1 MTWRAQLSRGAT
13 VRLFNGELERTERT
27 SSSSNDAFN
36 MRFTRLFSSRGPT
49 KYLCVVAV
57 GGRDHSRVYDPRF
70 RAVVVGAPDSTMLLL
85 SQLAIPAAPA
95 QP

>member
-1 MTWRAQLSRGAT
+1 MGRAQLSRGAT
-13 VRLFNGELERTERT
+13 VRLFNGELERTERTERT

-57 GGRDHSRVYDPRF
+57 GGRDNSRVYDPRF
-70 RAVVVGAPDSTMLLL
+70 RDVVVGAPDSTMLL
-85 SQLAIPAAPA
+85 
-95 QP
+95 